1 MKNKKIVLGLF
12 ICLAVVQIAVPV
24 WAIVQR
30 EIALNYGARFKFR
43 TAPVDP
49 YDAFRG
55 RYVAIYPE
63 ESSAPAGGA
72 LVKRGD
78 KVYAHIVEG
87 KQGFAEF
94 SEVTFERPAG
104 NAFIRTRVSYVAH
117 DADGAERVYLELPID
132 RFYMEEK
139 AAPAAEEAY
148 RRYSAAGERDAFV
161 VVRVNKG
168 LAVIEDLYVG
178 GKPIGKLVR
187 ELERGQP

>member
-1 MKNKKIVLGLF
+1 VKNKKIILGLF
-12 ICLAVVQIAVPV
+12 ICLAVVQTAVPV
-24 WAIVQR
+24 WAIVLR
-30 EIALNYGARFKFR
+30 EITLRSGTVFKFR

-63 ESSAPAGGA
+63 ESSAPTGGVA
-72 LVKRGD
+72 FNRGD

-94 SEVTFERPAG
+94 SQVTFERPGG
-104 NAFIRTRVSYVAH
+104 NAYIIARVNFVTRA
-117 DADGAERVYLELPID
+117 DDGAERVYLNLPID

-148 RRYSAAGERDAFV
+148 RRYSSTAQRDAYV

-168 LAVIEDLYVG
+168 LAVIEDLYVA
-178 GKPIGKLVR
+178 GKPIGNLVR
-187 ELERGQP
+187 ELEGEQR